1 MTNVIS
7 RLRCGRSGGIVPG
20 VRARLGQSRPRGLVV
35 ARWGVLAFSAFH
47 ALVELGRI
55 AGASV
60 GAVKIGIAAALSVVF
75 VSMHLRHL
83 WFATHGRRPPH
94 GEVTLAVMAAAELV
108 GLVVVGVPWTG
119 DLYALGVSALVVLA
133 PPWSLVVV
141 AASVL
146 EPLATSLHGIM
157 YGAEVSTFLQR
168 LNGCYALLA
177 DVLSQFVVVWL
188 IAAVYRLELS
198 RGALA
203 AASAEQERERVLE
216 RLRASLNRNLGG
228 LLDAG
233 RQAEVQIGRQ
243 GVAGAVLALD
253 GLIEFSH
260 AALSDLRRVVADART
275 PAGSSAAEGL
285 IEAARSAS
293 TPVGR
298 ALSAGRARIACW
310 ALYVL
315 WFSFVPLFFAGVF
328 GPTGSHP
335 SLPPFLVATIALGGL
350 QAWLLLEV
358 MGRRRSRVVAARWWL
373 MLAIWAAVLPWGG
386 YSWLGAG
393 WLVAASAAISFT
405 GWRRW
410 LPILPIAIATAIADL
425 FVQLPYM
432 NTFNLIVEVAA
443 EFVFSIF
450 VAAALAA
457 SAELLSAVRALE
469 QVRSQ
474 LAEQAVREE
483 RRRMSSDLH
492 DILGQS
498 LTAISL
504 KAGLAREL
512 VIAGDRAA
520 ARSEVTAVL
529 ALAEAQ
535 AAEVDQVARNQ
546 RRVQLVTELE
556 AAAAL
561 LRAAGIEVSTAVNL
575 DGLDDDASTV
585 LGWAIREGTTNIL
598 RHTNARSCEIV
609 LRRDDG
615 HVQLQLRNDGAGSP
629 RAGGSGLAG
638 LRERLALVEGS
649 ARAEALP
656 GGRFQLHVQL
666 PA

>member
-1 MTNVIS
+1 
-7 RLRCGRSGGIVPG
+7 
-20 VRARLGQSRPRGLVV
+20 
-35 ARWGVLAFSAFH
+35 VLAFSAFH

-83 WFATHGRRPPH
+83 WFATHGGRPPH
-94 GEVTLAVMAAAELV
+94 GKVTLAAMAAAELV

-146 EPLATSLHGIM
+146 EPLATSLPGIM

-285 IEAARSAS
+285 IEAARSAR

-298 ALSAGRARIACW
+298 ALSRGRRAHRGGGAAPHAGR
-310 ALYVL
+310 
-315 WFSFVPLFFAGVF
+315 
-328 GPTGSHP
+328 TGA
-335 SLPPFLVATIALGGL
+335 VGG
-350 QAWLLLEV
+350 
-358 MGRRRSRVVAARWWL
+358 SRAHRV
-373 MLAIWAAVLPWGG
+373 
-386 YSWLGAG
+386 LGA
-393 WLVAASAAISFT
+393 LRIVVFVRAT
-405 GWRRW
+405 VLRW
-410 LPILPIAIATAIADL
+410 SPWPNG
-425 FVQLPYM
+425 QP
-432 NTFNLIVEVAA
+432 
-443 EFVFSIF
+443 S
-450 VAAALAA
+450 VAAAVPCRDHRAWWPAGVA
-457 SAELLSAVRALE
+457 SARGDGQAALPVRGGAVVADARHLGGRPAVGRLLVAGR
-469 QVRSQ
+469 R
-474 LAEQAVREE
+474 LA
-483 RRRMSSDLH
+483 RRR
-492 DILGQS
+492 
-498 LTAISL
+498 
-504 KAGLAREL
+504 
-512 VIAGDRAA
+512 
-520 ARSEVTAVL
+520 
-529 ALAEAQ
+529 
-535 AAEVDQVARNQ
+535 
-546 RRVQLVTELE
+546 
-556 AAAAL
+556 
-561 LRAAGIEVSTAVNL
+561 
-575 DGLDDDASTV
+575 
-585 LGWAIREGTTNIL
+585 
-598 RHTNARSCEIV
+598 
-609 LRRDDG
+609 
-615 HVQLQLRNDGAGSP
+615 
-629 RAGGSGLAG
+629 
-638 LRERLALVEGS
+638 
-649 ARAEALP
+649 
-656 GGRFQLHVQL
+656 
-666 PA
+666 